1 MLSRKCSSTS
11 CLNPKAGV
19 RLMGL
24 LRESPAGEARA
35 EEVYMAV
42 CPCFI

>member
-1 MLSRKCSSTS
+1 MLFRKYSSTS

-19 RLMGL
+19 RLVGL
-24 LRESPAGEARA
+24 LRESPGAEGRA
-35 EEVYMAV
+35 EEVYMTV